1 MRKIH
6 HFTRLYT
13 NNINDIVKSERSSFF
28 KLIDLLKGNNNTI
41 ILDFD
46 GVCTNTFFKNNLYKL
61 CIERCRVI
69 ICTANPNVTND
80 WFIKNNLTIPYKI
93 HSCKGKKAKIK
104 RLIELNKK
112 YDYCFYIDNEQ
123 EYLEYAWIF
132 GLKTFIYKN
141 NKIIH
146 FTMKTQ

>member
-1 MRKIH
+1 M
-6 HFTRLYT
+6 
-13 NNINDIVKSERSSFF
+13 INKRV
-28 KLIDLLKGNNNTI
+28 NTV
-41 ILDFD
+41 LF
-46 GVCTNTFFKNNLYKL
+46 
-61 CIERCRVI
+61 
-69 ICTANPNVTND
+69 
-80 WFIKNNLTIPYKI
+80 
-93 HSCKGKKAKIK
+93 
-104 RLIELNKK
+104 ELNKK

>member
-1 MRKIH
+1 
-6 HFTRLYT
+6 
-13 NNINDIVKSERSSFF
+13 
-28 KLIDLLKGNNNTI
+28 
-41 ILDFD
+41 
-46 GVCTNTFFKNNLYKL
+46 
-61 CIERCRVI
+61 
-69 ICTANPNVTND
+69 VTND

-141 NKIIH
+141 NNMINIYEVGGSVRDRLLGLESKDKDFVVVFDDVTIGID
-146 FTMKTQ
+146 KAWGRSKLAEELLLQISKLEEINKKLNNEI